1 MRRYAAVIGSTL
13 TLSLAALAAAPAHA
27 QFAKPQDAV
36 NYRQSAMT
44 LMAAHFGRL
53 VAVARGS
60 APNDAAQV
68 KENAHVLQMLAS
80 LPWPAYGPGMQ
91 GGNSKPEVWSD
102 AAGFKQKRWKPI
114 SRPCRPRRIRATSP
128 SCAPRWARWGRAA
141 RPATTPTAS
150 RAPRRRQFC
159 ALRRPC
165 AS

>member
-102 AAGFKQKRWKPI
+102 AAGFKQKHEALEANIAALSAAADTGDIAKL
-114 SRPCRPRRIRATSP
+114 
-128 SCAPRWARWGRAA
+128 RAA
-141 RPATTPTAS
+141 VGAVGAS
-150 RAPRRRQFC
+150 CKACHDAYRK
-159 ALRRPC
+159 
-165 AS
+165 